1 MATITPF
8 LWFDIDLNEPIAF
21 YSSIFP
27 DASATAAHALPGG
40 DPIYSA
46 TVTLCGQEIMMLNGG
61 PVHAGFSESI
71 SLFVSVDTQE
81 EIDDLWDRL
90 SGDGGS
96 TGRCGW
102 LKDRYGLSWQI
113 VPTVLGRLLGSSE
126 RQRAQAAMEAMMAMD
141 RLDIAALQAAY
152 DR

>member
-8 LWFDIDLNEPIAF
+8 LWFDIDLSEPIAF

-27 DASATAAHALPGG
+27 DASPTEAHAVPGA
-40 DPIYSA
+40 DPIFSA

-61 PVHAGFSESI
+61 PAHAGFSESI
-71 SLFVSVDTQE
+71 SFFVSVDTQQ
-81 EIDDLWDRL
+81 EIDDLWERL
-90 SGDGGS
+90 SSGGGT

-102 LKDRYGLSWQI
+102 LKDRFGLSWQI
-113 VPTVLGRLLGSSE
+113 VPTALGRLLGSPD
-126 RQRAQAAMEAMMAMD
+126 RHRGQAVMAAMLAMD
-141 RLDIAALQAAY
+141 RLDIAVLQAAH